1 MRPETADNG
10 SSGAPWLCQPAPA
23 SIVPK
28 TVMPCQANWHFEA
41 IKFQASV
48 HSVGADSTVAGGA
61 FVGMMSAAHTSTAYE
76 TTATANITASRVIT
90 IPAIRAVVGR
100 SL

>member
-1 MRPETADNG
+1 MPMVELVNALGARVQSGALFCFWIKYEAETADNG

-48 HSVGADSTVAGGA
+48 HSVGADSTVAG
-61 FVGMMSAAHTSTAYE
+61 
-76 TTATANITASRVIT
+76 
-90 IPAIRAVVGR
+90 
-100 SL
+100 